1 MARFNFQG
9 KLLEEGRRVI
19 SGVVN
24 SINIT
29 PLGSTDNPSGSLN
42 IVTDENDVAR
52 LSMNLSLPKG
62 DKGDRGDTPTLT
74 VGPITQLPTGSR
86 PTVTSTETSSGYRF
100 DFSFPPGP
108 QGRTGEI
115 GATGATGPAGYTPK
129 IEVVQ
134 AIDLLE
140 PGSNAWVE
148 DLNTDISD
156 ARWKFHLPKGDKG
169 DPGPTGEAGDIAV
182 ITTTGNYTAVT
193 SIGKGINPSTS
204 QQDPHYLSIE
214 KNGVPASDIISGE
227 LGVARGGTGTNQFGL
242 NVIVTANGSSPMS
255 GISTASGALYATQA
269 NGIASFGTLPVAQ
282 GGTGVT
288 TNPSMLTNLA
298 STTAANILAAS
309 PRPGVT
315 GTLPVTNGGTG
326 LDSISLNSVLVGNG
340 TSTVKNIYSDSGA
353 LYSTGAGI
361 EPSFGT
367 LPIAQ
372 GGTGATTV
380 AGAIENLG
388 IDDVVDEII
397 VIDDTEPVSSHAKI
411 WIKV

>member
-108 QGRTGEI
+108 QGRTGET

-140 PGSNAWVE
+140 PGSNA
-148 DLNTDISD
+148 
-156 ARWKFHLPKGDKG
+156 
-169 DPGPTGEAGDIAV
+169 
-182 ITTTGNYTAVT
+182 
-193 SIGKGINPSTS
+193 
-204 QQDPHYLSIE
+204 
-214 KNGVPASDIISGE
+214 
-227 LGVARGGTGTNQFGL
+227 
-242 NVIVTANGSSPMS
+242 
-255 GISTASGALYATQA
+255 
-269 NGIASFGTLPVAQ
+269 
-282 GGTGVT
+282 
-288 TNPSMLTNLA
+288 
-298 STTAANILAAS
+298 
-309 PRPGVT
+309 
-315 GTLPVTNGGTG
+315 
-326 LDSISLNSVLVGNG
+326 
-340 TSTVKNIYSDSGA
+340 
-353 LYSTGAGI
+353 
-361 EPSFGT
+361 
-367 LPIAQ
+367 
-372 GGTGATTV
+372 
-380 AGAIENLG
+380 
-388 IDDVVDEII
+388 
-397 VIDDTEPVSSHAKI
+397 
-411 WIKV
+411 